1 MSNESATLD
10 TWEDPRDSV
19 DMYMKFYFFNLE
31 NPTEVA
37 AGGKPHVTQKGPF
50 VYEWVTCRPL

>member
-50 VYEWVTCRPL
+50 VYE